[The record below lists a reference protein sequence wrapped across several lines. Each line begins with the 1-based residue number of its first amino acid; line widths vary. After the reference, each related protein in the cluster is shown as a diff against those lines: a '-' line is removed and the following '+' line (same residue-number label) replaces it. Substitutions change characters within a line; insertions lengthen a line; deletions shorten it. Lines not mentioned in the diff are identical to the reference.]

1 LSLTQTKSIDNKT
14 GVVPMSYQHVQNA
27 AVAVALLTLTACE
40 TMAPQEPTTLK
51 NSDHLVVPGDR
62 IGPVSLGMTPKAVF
76 QLLGPP
82 NTTIGSALLWRYG
95 DTSFFVRADDTHQR
109 VVQVAIYN
117 DASFHTAEGA
127 RYGSTLQE
135 LDRIWGSPYKMEL
148 YPSLP
153 DRGKPVQAGF
163 DEGRIV
169 FFFQPSGEMDS
180 PPGDGVTVLSI
191 QRAWEEALSF

>member
-1 LSLTQTKSIDNKT
+1 MPAFTRLK
-14 GVVPMSYQHVQNA
+14 
-27 AVAVALLTLTACE
+27 
-40 TMAPQEPTTLK
+40 EPDMVRPCR
-51 NSDHLVVPGDR
+51 SW
-62 IGPVSLGMTPKAVF
+62 IGF
-76 QLLGPP
+76 
-82 NTTIGSALLWRYG
+82 
-95 DTSFFVRADDTHQR
+95 
-109 VVQVAIYN
+109 
-117 DASFHTAEGA
+117 
-127 RYGSTLQE
+127 
-135 LDRIWGSPYKMEL
+135 WGSPYKMEL